1 MASPAVRD
9 LEPAPSP
16 RGSAGRLLVPLC
28 LVVVL
33 VRATYVW
40 RPLRN
45 DEGGYLLI
53 ARQWRTGGEFMYGDY
68 WVDRPPLLTLIFKV
82 ASLTEWDQAIRAL
95 AIPFVLLSVLA
106 GWRAGTLL
114 GGPTGGRWA
123 AVVAA
128 GFLCSPPMAAEQA
141 DGELYGAAL
150 VMAAFALTLSAWHAE
165 SRTHRLG
172 LAAAAG
178 VVAASAPLV
187 KQSLVEGVLLLAGLV
202 VLGWWSGGA
211 ARRRAVDVGF
221 ASFLGALVPVALF
234 VLWVAAARIPPADV
248 WHDLVGSRGVA
259 FELIWSTSPD
269 DSIRRAGQLLVLG
282 TVTGLLPV
290 VVTWLVAARRGAAR
304 ASLPAR
310 LISPLLVLSLV
321 GIVSGGSYWP
331 PYLLQLVP
339 AAVMAAG
346 AMAPMFSIEGAWM
359 RRFGTT
365 VAAVAVLGAL
375 VSGIVHVTVPQLW
388 ETQRI
393 GEWLAE
399 SKAAD
404 DTGLVVYGL
413 PSILESADMS
423 SPYPHVWSAAMR
435 TEDAQQTRLRAT
447 LAGPAA
453 PQWIVQING
462 FDAWGIDDGSRLR
475 DLVHERYRVVA
486 EMCGEKVWLRQDV
499 ARELAAPPRC

>member
-1 MASPAVRD
+1 VSS
-9 LEPAPSP
+9 SP
-16 RGSAGRLLVPLC
+16 RRLLVPLC

-53 ARQWRTGGEFMYGDY
+53 ARQWHTGGEFMYGDY
-68 WVDRPPLLTLIFKV
+68 WVDRPPLLMLIFKV
-82 ASLTEWDQAIRAL
+82 ASLAEWDQAIRAL
-95 AIPFVLLSVLA
+95 AIPFVLLFVLA

-114 GGPTGGRWA
+114 AGPTGGRWA

-128 GFLCSPPMAAEQA
+128 AFLCSPALAAEQA

-150 VMAAFALTLSAWHAE
+150 VMGAFALALSAWHAE
-165 SRTHRLG
+165 SRGRRLG
-172 LAAAAG
+172 WAAAAG
-178 VVAASAPLV
+178 VVAAAAPLV

-202 VLGWWSGGA
+202 VLGWLGRGA
-211 ARRRAVDVGF
+211 ARRRAIDVGV

-234 VLWVAAARIPPADV
+234 VLWLLTARIPPADA

-259 FELIWSTSPD
+259 FDLIWATSPD
-269 DSIRRAGQLLVLG
+269 DSLRRAGQLLVLG

-290 VVTWLVAARRGAAR
+290 AVTWLVAARRGAAR

-310 LISPLLVLSLV
+310 LITPLLVLSLV
-321 GIVSGGSYWP
+321 GIVSGGAYWP

-339 AAVMAAG
+339 AAVLAAG
-346 AMAPMFSIEGAWM
+346 AMAPAISVEGAWM

-375 VSGIVHVTVPQLW
+375 VSGAVHATVPRLW
-388 ETQRI
+388 EPQRL
-393 GEWLAE
+393 GEWLAG

-413 PSILESADMS
+413 PSILEAADMS

-435 TEDAQQTRLRAT
+435 TEDPDQTRLRTT
-447 LAGPAA
+447 LAGPDA
-453 PQWIVQING
+453 PEWIVQING
-462 FDAWGIDDGSRLR
+462 FDAWGIDDGNRLR

-486 EMCGEKVWLRQDV
+486 ELCGETVWLRQDV
-499 ARELAAPPRC
+499 TREQAAPPRC